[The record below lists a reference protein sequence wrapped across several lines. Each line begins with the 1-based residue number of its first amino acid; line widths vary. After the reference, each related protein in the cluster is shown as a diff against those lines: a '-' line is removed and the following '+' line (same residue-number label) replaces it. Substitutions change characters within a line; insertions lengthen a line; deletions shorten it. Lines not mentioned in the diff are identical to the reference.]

1 MEQFI
6 INNLWAIL
14 LVVLWTLSWKGI
26 ALWKSARQNEK
37 WWFAALLVINTLAL
51 LEILYIFIFSKKKN
65 LKN

>member
-6 INNLWAIL
+6 INNLWVIL